1 MTALFGAKYA
11 WEQDI
16 PANVH
21 FLWELEEEIGSPHFE
36 TTIKANVKDFATDS
50 VVVSDTVWVSR
61 ARPAQPAGL
70 RGLQGFRFTLQTGE
84 TDQHSG
90 TAGGAARNPV
100 TEICQVIAEC
110 VDGRT
115 GRVKIPGFYADV
127 VPPSKRELEDLKNCG
142 FTTKD
147 FKRDHMFR
155 SLRVDDPLEI
165 MKRVWMMPTFEVHG
179 IAGGYQG
186 PGVKTIIPPKA
197 TAIVSC
203 RLVPNMN
210 PKKIVRL
217 VTEFVKGKN
226 PDVKVSAEHELP
238 AYQGQTTGPY
248 ADAIRGAMK
257 FASAGARLRPGGRL
271 DRRGALDGEVLKAP
285 CTSSGFPCP
294 STATTRRR
302 ELRLGQARRDGAFAD
317 YFRRVADLGKP
328 TPEYGGSDPP
338 FRRNPA
344 TELGLRR
351 LVEPDQAAEEP
362 APLRLALDEELLEL
376 AAVEED
382 PLAGGA
388 LLDLDVRDGLDV
400 HVAAALGTLP
410 PVRLA
415 AFLGLAGLF
424 RFLRELTFLPRRLDH
439 RGFVLPEP
447 VVLAPLADVLGIE
460 NHGGIVAAYRLPQ
473 EILERDPIPRLRVAI
488 LPITGSGGRVPTPSP
503 FRRGSPGRRAR
514 RPLPPGSRA
523 AGRVAAGIPLRAR
536 RRRPASLP

>member
-1 MTALFGAKYA
+1 MLAAFQKEDLREYAAGRRAKYEEALEKMVEIPTVSVEPDRKADVHRGAEYAVSLLESFGAKARLYETKGHPIVHARFDRGTNLPTITVYNHLDVQPADGPDWETPPFDFVKKGDRYFGRGTTDDKGPAMTALFGAKYA
-11 WEQDI
+11 WDQDV
-16 PANVH
+16 PANIH
-21 FLWELEEEIGSPHFE
+21 FLWEFEEEIGSPHFE
-36 TTIKANVKDFATDS
+36 TTIKKNAKDFATDS

-70 RGLQGFRFTLQTGE
+70 RGLQGFRFSLQTGE

-100 TEICQVIAEC
+100 TEICQVISEC

-127 VPPSKRELEDLKNCG
+127 VPPTKRELEDLKNCG

-186 PGVKTIIPPKA
+186 PGVKTIIAPKA

-226 PDVKVSAEHELP
+226 PDVKVGAEHELP
-238 AYQGQTTGPY
+238 AYQGKTTGPY

-257 FASAGARLRPGGRL
+257 FAFGKEPVFVREGGSIGAVLSM
-271 DRRGALDGEVLKAP
+271 EKVLKSP
-285 CTSSGFPCP
+285 VFF
-294 STATTRRR
+294 
-302 ELRLGQARRDGAFAD
+302 LGLSLPEHGYHSPNVNFDWRQADGGMAEFDD

-328 TPEYGGSDPP
+328 TSK
-338 FRRNPA
+338 
-344 TELGLRR
+344 
-351 LVEPDQAAEEP
+351 
-362 APLRLALDEELLEL
+362 
-376 AAVEED
+376 
-382 PLAGGA
+382 
-388 LLDLDVRDGLDV
+388 
-400 HVAAALGTLP
+400 
-410 PVRLA
+410 
-415 AFLGLAGLF
+415 
-424 RFLRELTFLPRRLDH
+424 
-439 RGFVLPEP
+439 
-447 VVLAPLADVLGIE
+447 
-460 NHGGIVAAYRLPQ
+460 
-473 EILERDPIPRLRVAI
+473 
-488 LPITGSGGRVPTPSP
+488 
-503 FRRGSPGRRAR
+503 
-514 RPLPPGSRA
+514 SR
-523 AGRVAAGIPLRAR
+523 I
-536 RRRPASLP
+536 